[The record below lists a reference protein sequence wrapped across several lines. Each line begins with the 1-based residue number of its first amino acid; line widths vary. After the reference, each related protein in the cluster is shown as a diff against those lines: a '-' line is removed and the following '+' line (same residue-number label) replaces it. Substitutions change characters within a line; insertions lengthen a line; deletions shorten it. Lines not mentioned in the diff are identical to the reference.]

1 MIDSFSAKT
10 ENTFISAVISG
21 HCSLFVVVLAMVVL
35 TVISLA
41 NLKLLRNVVLTKV
54 VCATTIHKTQKMFE
68 LRALCIHISISQLSA
83 SIHTLPEHVSYETR
97 RAQCMK
103 KALKISAAAQSKGQV
118 DD

>member
-1 MIDSFSAKT
+1 
-10 ENTFISAVISG
+10 
-21 HCSLFVVVLAMVVL
+21 MVVL

-68 LRALCIHISISQLSA
+68 LRALRISQLSA
-83 SIHTLPEHVSYETR
+83 SIHTLREHVSYETR